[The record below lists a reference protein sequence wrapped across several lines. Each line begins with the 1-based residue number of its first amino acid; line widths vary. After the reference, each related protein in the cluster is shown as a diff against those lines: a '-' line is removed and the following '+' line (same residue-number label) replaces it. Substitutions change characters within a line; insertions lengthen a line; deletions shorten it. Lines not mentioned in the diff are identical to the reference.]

1 MSKKVKAEEKQQDPI
16 QQEVS
21 DGKTKALLLDMT
33 LAESLIGYLRSKPMN
48 EVEGLVNALAQ
59 SQQVTVTKK

>member
-1 MSKKVKAEEKQQDPI
+1 
-16 QQEVS
+16 
-21 DGKTKALLLDMT
+21 MT